1 MESLFDNWGIVVF
14 ISVTSGI
21 IMGIIRIIYERY
33 FTQEGKD
40 EARRKE
46 ELKAVMEIIK
56 QDLPKD
62 IGEID
67 KQAGRLG
74 YSLIV
79 TNRAE
84 KCYLIENGEDR
95 PKIILE
101 SESMTDLLI
110 FLKIEAK
117 KRKPVS
123 YTHLTL
129 PTNREV

>member
-74 YSLIV
+74 YSLI
-79 TNRAE
+79 
-84 KCYLIENGEDR
+84 LIQE
-95 PKIILE
+95 
-101 SESMTDLLI
+101 
-110 FLKIEAK
+110 
-117 KRKPVS
+117 
-123 YTHLTL
+123 
-129 PTNREV
+129 